1 MINAKTSLSLLIFLV
16 SSSAMANATQYQMR
30 GYLFAR
36 LTSYTEARSKNY
48 GQQTRGQIEQTAAF
62 TSSFSATNQLRWNSN
77 SINTDL
83 SRSELPK
90 KESFEVYL
98 GENFLKYKGESWA
111 AQLGYQEV
119 VWGEAFGF
127 NYADLISPKDQR
139 ETLYS
144 DADIARRPLLLANLK
159 TFFSSGDFSGSLQ
172 LLYSPEPRFSRTLPV
187 EVYAGELV
195 PNITFNVAR
204 KKTPDLFEESEV
216 GGKASFS
223 YSGFDVSL
231 FGFSYLDRDPHY
243 VLDSATLTTIN
254 VHEEHNKVQSTGF
267 AVAKTIGD
275 FVFRADAV
283 LTKDKMV
290 NYLENNLL
298 RFYPTDF
305 TNYVISL
312 DSPTYNDY
320 SGVLI
325 FASST
330 VKDIMPLSFRE
341 QTERYVIGKITKN
354 MGSDKTIELSYTHE
368 LEHTGRS
375 VQTFLNWPIS
385 STTDLKL
392 GGQFYSGD
400 DSSNLNKFKNVS
412 SIFFS
417 LKNYFQL

>member
-1 MINAKTSLSLLIFLV
+1 LIRKKFLLTFLILLLTSHAKAES
-16 SSSAMANATQYQMR
+16 TQYQMR

-36 LTSYTEARSKNY
+36 LSHYTEDAKNY
-48 GQQTRGQIEQTAAF
+48 GQQTRGQLEQTAAF
-62 TSSFSATNQLRWNSN
+62 TSSFSAMNQLRWNAN
-77 SINTDL
+77 SISADL
-83 SRSELPK
+83 SKTNLSK

-98 GENFLKYKGESWA
+98 GENFLKYKSEHWV

-127 NYADLISPKDQR
+127 NYADVISPKDLR

-159 TFFSSGDFSGSLQ
+159 TLFSIGDLSGSLQ
-172 LLYSPEPRFSRTLPV
+172 FLYSPEPRFSKTLPI
-187 EVYAGELV
+187 EVYAGEIV
-195 PNITFNVAR
+195 PNITFNVT
-204 KKTPDLFEESEV
+204 KEKTPKLFSETEF
-216 GGKASFS
+216 GGKASLS
-223 YSGFDVSL
+223 YAGLDLSL

-254 VHEEHNKVQSTGF
+254 VHEEHNKVKSTG
-267 AVAKTIGD
+267 AALSKTIGD
-275 FVFRADAV
+275 FVFRTDVV

-290 NYLENNLL
+290 NYIDGNLL

-305 TNYVISL
+305 FNYVVSI

-330 VKDIMPLSFRE
+330 IKEIFPLSFRE
-341 QTERYVIGKITKN
+341 KNEKYLIGKLTKN
-354 MGSDKTIELSYTHE
+354 LGADKTFELSYTHE
-368 LEHTGRS
+368 LEHTGRT
-375 VQTFLNWPIS
+375 VQSFINWPIN

-392 GGQFYSGD
+392 GGQFYSGNEE
-400 DSSNLNKFKNVS
+400 SNLNKYKNIS

>member
-1 MINAKTSLSLLIFLV
+1 MIRKKCLLIFLTLLLT
-16 SSSAMANATQYQMR
+16 SHAKADSTQYQMR

-36 LTSYTEARSKNY
+36 LSHYTEDAKNY
-48 GQQTRGQIEQTAAF
+48 GQQTRGQLEQTAAF
-62 TSSFSATNQLRWNSN
+62 TSSFSAMNQLRWNAN
-77 SINTDL
+77 SINADL
-83 SRSELPK
+83 SKTNLSK

-98 GENFLKYKGESWA
+98 GENFLKYKSEHWV

-127 NYADLISPKDQR
+127 NYADVISPKDLR

-159 TFFSSGDFSGSLQ
+159 TLFSIGDLTGSLQ
-172 LLYSPEPRFSRTLPV
+172 FLYSPEPRFSKTLPI
-187 EVYAGELV
+187 EVYAGEIV
-195 PNITFNVAR
+195 PNITFNVT
-204 KKTPDLFEESEV
+204 KQKTPKLFSETEF
-216 GGKASFS
+216 GGKASLS
-223 YSGFDVSL
+223 YAGLDLSL

-254 VHEEHNKVQSTGF
+254 VHEEHNKVKSTG
-267 AVAKTIGD
+267 AALSKTIGD
-275 FVFRADAV
+275 FVFRTDVV

-290 NYLENNLL
+290 NYIDGNLL

-305 TNYVISL
+305 FNYVVSI

-330 VKDIMPLSFRE
+330 IKEILPLSFRE
-341 QTERYVIGKITKN
+341 KNEKYLIGKLTKN
-354 MGSDKTIELSYTHE
+354 LGADKTFELSYTHE
-368 LEHTGRS
+368 LEHTGRT
-375 VQTFLNWPIS
+375 VQSFINWPIN

-392 GGQFYSGD
+392 GGQFYSGNEE
-400 DSSNLNKFKNVS
+400 SNLNKYKNIS
-412 SIFFS
+412 SVFFS

>member
-1 MINAKTSLSLLIFLV
+1 LIRKKCLLIFLTLLLT
-16 SSSAMANATQYQMR
+16 SHAKADSTQYQMR

-36 LTSYTEARSKNY
+36 LSHYTEDAKNY
-48 GQQTRGQIEQTAAF
+48 GQQTRGQLEQTAAF
-62 TSSFSATNQLRWNSN
+62 TSSFSAMNQLRWNAN
-77 SINTDL
+77 SINADL
-83 SRSELPK
+83 SKTNLSK

-98 GENFLKYKGESWA
+98 GENFLKYKSEHWV

-127 NYADLISPKDQR
+127 NYADVISPKDLR

-159 TFFSSGDFSGSLQ
+159 TLFSIGDLTGSLQ
-172 LLYSPEPRFSRTLPV
+172 FLYSPEPRFSKTLPI
-187 EVYAGELV
+187 EVYAGEIV
-195 PNITFNVAR
+195 PNITFNVT
-204 KKTPDLFEESEV
+204 KQKTPKLFSETEF
-216 GGKASFS
+216 GGKASLS
-223 YSGFDVSL
+223 YAGLDLSL

-254 VHEEHNKVQSTGF
+254 VHEEHNKVKSTG
-267 AVAKTIGD
+267 AALSKTIGD
-275 FVFRADAV
+275 FVFRTDVV

-290 NYLENNLL
+290 NYIDGNLL

-305 TNYVISL
+305 FNYVVSI

-330 VKDIMPLSFRE
+330 IKEILPLSFRE
-341 QTERYVIGKITKN
+341 KNEKYLIGKLTKN
-354 MGSDKTIELSYTHE
+354 LGADKTFELSYTHE
-368 LEHTGRS
+368 LEHTGRT
-375 VQTFLNWPIS
+375 VQSFINWPIN

-392 GGQFYSGD
+392 GGQFYSGNEE
-400 DSSNLNKFKNVS
+400 SNLNKYKNIS
-412 SIFFS
+412 SVFFS